1 MFEQYKLNKYQE
13 YIKAFVYDVVMKNE
27 NYYIQTY
34 IVLKDDGDYEYIK
47 FTKTKVTY
55 REYYKKAISDL
66 KKNGYK
72 PLAQFVEEE
81 HQRKVEHSKK
91 LTRAKFNII
100 K

>member
-1 MFEQYKLNKYQE
+1 MFEQYKLNKYQ
-13 YIKAFVYDVVMKNE
+13 
-27 NYYIQTY
+27 
-34 IVLKDDGDYEYIK
+34 EYIK

-81 HQRKVEHSKK
+81 RQRKVGHSKK
-91 LTRAKFNII
+91 LICSKFNIKNLIEKSNYVMI
-100 K
+100 KLT